1 LIGLNAPQPDLFK
14 DILWGTESVMDETR
28 LRAVKAGIKL
38 YELDN
43 QWDVDTIADL
53 ERYLSQMRL
62 RKASFDSQ

>member
-1 LIGLNAPQPDLFK
+1 
-14 DILWGTESVMDETR
+14 MDETR